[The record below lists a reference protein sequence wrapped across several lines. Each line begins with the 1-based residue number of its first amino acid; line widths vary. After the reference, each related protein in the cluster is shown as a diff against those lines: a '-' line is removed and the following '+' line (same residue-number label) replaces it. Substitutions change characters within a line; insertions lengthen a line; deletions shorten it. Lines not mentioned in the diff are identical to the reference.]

1 MHELCQRY
9 NTYVLYVPS
18 ETLPMKNRLGSSL
31 WENVARFD
39 RVVLPNLGL
48 VSPSVG
54 RMCAGFSL
62 CLYLCLS
69 LSLCLS
75 VCLSVSL

>member
-9 NTYVLYVPS
+9 NTHVLYVPS
-18 ETLPMKNRLGSSL
+18 ETLPMRNRLGSSL

-39 RVVLPNLGL
+39 RVVLPNLGP

-62 CLYLCLS
+62 CL
-69 LSLCLS
+69 CLS
-75 VCLSVSL
+75 VCLSVSV